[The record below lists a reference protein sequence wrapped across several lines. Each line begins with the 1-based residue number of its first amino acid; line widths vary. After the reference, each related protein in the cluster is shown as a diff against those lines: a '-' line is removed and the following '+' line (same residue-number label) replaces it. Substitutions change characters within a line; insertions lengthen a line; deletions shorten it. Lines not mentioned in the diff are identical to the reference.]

1 MLVYVF
7 VCMKLNFGI
16 FFCECVSKRVY
27 GLMGIWEKT
36 FLDRWLVGWFMVF
49 F

>member
-1 MLVYVF
+1 
-7 VCMKLNFGI
+7 MKLNFS
-16 FFCECVSKRVY
+16 FFVSVFPKEF
-27 GLMGIWEKT
+27 MGIWEKT